1 MPRKIVGVVN
11 VSAAGSL
18 LLLLAGCVTPA
29 TESGEE
35 GARTASASESRPSA
49 TESSGSRE
57 SASRSASTSGSR
69 ESARSDAEKLQ
80 ADLNDA
86 SRELATLRAA
96 YARLKA
102 EKGPA
107 PAASSS
113 GSSRSDAADDRLASS
128 LKSYGALRQELS
140 GILAELDKARS
151 DAAAANAK
159 LKEIASRT
167 DDSRSTVAKL
177 ESDLRAEKRARAQ
190 AEQAVTKLQDQLRA
204 VARALSSAGLS
215 VDKLAETGAES
226 SRR

>member
-35 GARTASASESRPSA
+35 VERTASASESRPAAS
-49 TESSGSRE
+49 ESSGSRE
-57 SASRSASTSGSR
+57 SGARSAASSTSR
-69 ESARSDAEKLQ
+69 TDNEKLQ

-96 YARLKA
+96 YARLKT
-102 EKGPA
+102 EKGTA
-107 PAASSS
+107 PATAA
-113 GSSRSDAADDRLASS
+113 GTSSRSDAIDDRLSSS

-140 GILAELDKARS
+140 GILAELEKARS

-159 LKEIASRT
+159 LKEISSRT
-167 DDSRSTVAKL
+167 DDSRSAVSRL
-177 ESDLRAEKRARAQ
+177 ESELRAEKRARAQ

-204 VARALSSAGLS
+204 VARALASAGLS